1 MSDNPVVRF
10 LGGDNMRKSNEF
22 GEQREIFLHDS

>member
-1 MSDNPVVRF
+1 LFEF

-22 GEQREIFLHDS
+22 GEIFLHDS